1 MGIRYSYGEITS
13 KNYHKLR
20 YNPLDHGFIRNVFQ
34 NQTIQDLKISDH
46 HFPYSSIYIYIYIH
60 TASYI
65 YFGFSARPLPCPMG
79 TVSGEFD
86 GSYNISETA
95 GPGLAGLAWRG
106 WAGGAGDG
114 RLGTKMLIYGLGIT
128 YNYPLVN

>member
-46 HFPYSSIYIYIYIH
+46 HFPYSSIYIYIHIYTYSI
-60 TASYI
+60 I
-65 YFGFSARPLPCPMG
+65 YFGFSARPLPCPTG

-86 GSYNISETA
+86 GSYNISETTVR
-95 GPGLAGLAWRG
+95 GPAWPAWPGGAGLAGLG
-106 WAGGAGDG
+106 MVG
-114 RLGTKMLIYGLGIT
+114 
-128 YNYPLVN
+128 

>member
-46 HFPYSSIYIYIYIH
+46 HFPYSSIYIYTYIYIQH
-60 TASYI
+60 HIFISAFRLGLCPAPRARSAASSMALTTSRRPRC
-65 YFGFSARPLPCPMG
+65 GARPG
-79 TVSGEFD
+79 R
-86 GSYNISETA
+86 
-95 GPGLAGLAWRG
+95 PGLAGLGWRG
-106 WAGGAGDG
+106 WGWSARHQDVDIWV
-114 RLGTKMLIYGLGIT
+114 RHHL
-128 YNYPLVN
+128 